1 MTDMLAPTTSTSN
14 ISIIP
19 MRQERE
25 VMPGVYVS
33 DPPPALPEPPLL
45 DNLEHLREEIARLRR
60 SVEMLLNS
68 NRELQPHANDDSEF
82 AQAIAE
88 NVGVIA
94 RQIAMIQKYEARMDV
109 LTGAATHEADKPCKR
124 ESLPIVVTRPTAP
137 EAGNNGL
144 VNPPPQAS
152 AQQTENEEHTIRR
165 VTVNGIEAKY
175 GYDDPL
181 TPIVPPSARKTAQH
195 HNEYRQQYIYALQEA
210 DEGELVVDL
219 PAELKVAE
227 PLPTLAL
234 SAQGAPQEDP
244 LVSPFTPLR
253 SVVIRVD
260 YSLRDPRAGIHF
272 VLPESVRTLERYPH
286 MYTHNQ
292 ASSARLWMPCFD
304 RQQEQCTW
312 SIDIIVPRKLSDVL
326 PSLYEPGVVHE
337 IDPDTDIQEG
347 DRDMLVVCSGQLDEE
362 FVHPTEPGKKISRF
376 SVTKPASACSIILAI
391 GPFHALPV
399 PGWMSKEV
407 EDEESAHGFDE
418 LGDDDG
424 PDGPALLR
432 DEDAVDGAFAFCL
445 PGREEHVEYTI
456 HFVAQVCGED
466 LVCVYDHRE
475 LSDSHS
481 IRTVLY
487 EQALAFFEQYLG
499 APYPHSSYKQV
510 FLEDVYNPV
519 SVGTTIAIFST
530 DLLLNGTVIDQTYE
544 TTRLLC
550 RALVAQWFGLYIVP
564 KTWADAWLM
573 VGLTN
578 YLVGLFMQRSFGKNE
593 HKFRLQKDMQ
603 RVCDLDVNQPPVYPT
618 LTDDTT
624 PGEHP
629 SMIDPLILQHF
640 HPDDD
645 WASVRSEFI
654 SLKAPIV
661 LYMLDRRM
669 GKGMLRKVIG
679 KLLYATASGE
689 LPNGLST
696 HHFLRLARKM
706 TGKLELKVFADQWI
720 YGSGCPRFNFKYNFN
735 RKKMVVEFRF
745 WQDNTNG
752 WIVGSTPKFTGPFM
766 IRIHEPGGTYDTEVH
781 IEDAEKQYDIQYHTK
796 YKRIRR
802 KPVPA
807 AKGKKGEAENGA
819 GEEHTMPLDEK
830 ANDAGDSKMEWN
842 DEEPDRLDFEW
853 IRLDP
858 DNDWLCVTTFE
869 QSDYMWAA
877 QLRKDKNVDA
887 QLEAIEGLHQLPSL
901 GTCNVLFAFVIDKT
915 AFYGLRMEAA
925 YALAKCV
932 SELGSE
938 ALEKYLLKPYRDKY
952 CLGIDDATNAVYPK
966 CHDFTELQEYYLKK
980 AAISA
985 ISLVRLSEELAPVPC
1000 RRLLLDLLKY
1010 NDNTGNTFS
1019 DNYFVANLLT
1029 ALGNAFLPAAGRTKK
1044 RVAPKPTGP
1053 LAAGDVEEFSFGGES
1068 EDESFGRSNGDQS
1081 YLFAECLAEI
1091 HRYRVLDRL
1100 IPSYHNSVTI
1110 ACLEVLLK
1118 WMLAS
1123 LIPVDLS
1130 LFLQHSRYQ
1139 NFLRVRLVALDA
1151 LFLLDGLSSQPV
1163 ANFLLDLVADDPV
1176 PYVRYHVA
1184 KAMAE
1189 FVEVLAAESTSLI
1202 ERNEALSSSPENLAR
1217 VTSKWDAIRVR
1228 IAAREEVAQR
1238 VWDMM
1243 NSRSVLDHRVRFNL
1257 LRFCEY
1263 LYDAAAA
1270 PPPRLRIKVA
1280 PRRVVDDS
1288 ASEDEGVAA
1297 TALPKRILLI
1307 GSGAAAKAA
1316 TSRARAEDRNQSG
1329 VPRPTSVPLGELRE
1343 PDPIF
1348 RATCSNVLT
1357 RLRNHPS
1364 SASFVLPV
1372 DTNNKSYYEII
1383 KRPMDLHTA
1392 GRNVEAGYYGD
1403 DLDRFL
1409 ADVRQ
1414 IFKNCYEYN
1423 LEESNVYR
1431 QAKKL
1436 EQFLESAVVPEARAT
1451 LKASTDARAKAPSP
1465 EPNAAPLPPLPQ
1477 VSRSSTPMPANAPP
1491 AKTPAVSMTAP
1502 VRSRSATPV
1511 PAPSSVSKAPV
1522 TTGAGQVMSTS
1533 EINRCK
1539 RVWKTLR
1546 VSPYGHWFAAP
1557 VDPIALGIPT
1567 YLQVVKKPMDLQTI
1581 RTKLESGTDY
1591 GTPKAFEADVRL
1603 MLSNSLRF
1611 NPPDTAVHRDTRAML
1626 ALFDKEWESTPKA
1639 SRESSPTPTSPRPAP
1654 QVTKDHQQQHQPPQ
1668 PQSLKRQEPA
1678 ATPTPVKKQPRQRPV
1693 ESTAAMASAEVNRC
1707 DSALTAMEEA
1717 SQFAAPFR
1725 FPVSKVLYPEYHRDI
1740 KQPMDL
1746 STIRERLNKRDYKS
1760 LDQFEADVRLMF
1772 RNCYT
1777 FNRVGEPVYAQ
1788 GKALE
1793 ALFDAQ
1799 WSPASSL
1806 RKDSAPKASG
1816 HPEAVQAAHSP
1827 AVERRRAQP
1836 QSSSKARAPA
1846 ISAESVSSTPSRSV
1860 SPAMPSFS
1868 PEEQKMCA
1876 DVLKSLSAHPSAAP
1890 FLLPVDPVALNIPNY
1905 PLIVKRPMDIST
1917 IRKKLH
1923 AQTYPSADALRDD
1936 FHLMLNNCFK
1946 FNQPGD
1952 WVSEQ
1957 GRILET
1963 QFETQW
1969 EGFLAKSRVAAAAAR
1984 GSKSQASANAS
1995 SSKNSPRPQS
2005 SSGSSKIARDSPAP
2019 TPSSSKAKPAPA
2031 AAAPS
2036 PAAPSGDGLTSAQRQ
2051 QKILGVVS
2059 KLQHFEHANIFL
2071 QPVDPAMFPDYRTK
2085 IRKPMDLAT
2094 MERRA
2099 RSGEYATLREFE
2111 SDFRLM
2117 IANCFAYNPKTSF
2130 GHNCGLATEKF
2141 FNREWKAILDA
2152 RDENKKRK
2160 KEKDGSRT
2168 GGDDANMPKRKRD
2181 TSETLNPAPPARKK
2195 AKQEPP
2201 AAGTPTPL
2209 KLKFTIKK

>member
-1 MTDMLAPTTSTSN
+1 M
-14 ISIIP
+14 
-19 MRQERE
+19 
-25 VMPGVYVS
+25 G
-33 DPPPALPEPPLL
+33 
-45 DNLEHLREEIARLRR
+45 
-60 SVEMLLNS
+60 
-68 NRELQPHANDDSEF
+68 
-82 AQAIAE
+82 
-88 NVGVIA
+88 
-94 RQIAMIQKYEARMDV
+94 
-109 LTGAATHEADKPCKR
+109 LT
-124 ESLPIVVTRPTAP
+124 VV
-137 EAGNNGL
+137 
-144 VNPPPQAS
+144 
-152 AQQTENEEHTIRR
+152 RR

-210 DEGELVVDL
+210 DEGELVIDL
-219 PAELKVAE
+219 PAELRAEELLANPAIPVQVA
-227 PLPTLAL
+227 PSQIADQDPSTPPT
-234 SAQGAPQEDP
+234 
-244 LVSPFTPLR
+244 TPLR
-253 SVVIRVD
+253 SIVIRVD
-260 YSLRDPRAGIHF
+260 YSLRDPKAGIHF
-272 VLPESVRTLERYPH
+272 VLPESVQTLERYPQL
-286 MYTHNQ
+286 YTHNQ

-312 SIDIIVPRKLSDVL
+312 SIDIIVPSKLGDVL
-326 PSLYEPGVVHE
+326 PSLYEPGVVYE
-337 IDPDTDIQEG
+337 TDPDSGIQEG
-347 DRDMLVVCSGQLDEE
+347 NRDMIVVCSGQLDEE
-362 FVHPTEPGKKISRF
+362 FVHPTEATKKICRF
-376 SVTKPASACSIILAI
+376 SVTKPASACSILLAV

-407 EDEESAHGFDE
+407 EEEELAHGLNE

-424 PDGPALLR
+424 PEGPAILR
-432 DEDAVDGAFAFCL
+432 DEEAIDGAFAFCL

-456 HFVAQVCGED
+456 HFVAQ
-466 LVCVYDHRE
+466 
-475 LSDSHS
+475 
-481 IRTVLY
+481 
-487 EQALAFFEQYLG
+487 ALAFFEQYLG
-499 APYPHSSYKQV
+499 APFPHSSYKQV

-519 SVGTTIAIFST
+519 SVGATIAIFST
-530 DLLLNGTVIDQTYE
+530 DLLLNSTVVDQTYE
-544 TTRLLC
+544 TTRLIC
-550 RALVAQWFGLYIVP
+550 RALVAQWFGLYVVP

-578 YLVGLFMQRSFGKNE
+578 YLVGLFMLRSFGKNE

-603 RVCDLDVNQPPVYPT
+603 RVCDLDVNQPPIYPT

-669 GKGMLRKVIG
+669 GKGMLRKVVG
-679 KLLYATASGE
+679 KLLHAMGSGE

-696 HHFLRLARKM
+696 HHFLRLARKI

-802 KPVPA
+802 KAIPT
-807 AKGKKGEAENGA
+807 AKGKKGELENGA
-819 GEEHTMPLDEK
+819 GEENVAPREDK
-830 ANDAGDSKMEWN
+830 AIDAGDSKMEWN

-901 GTCNVLFAFVIDKT
+901 GTCNVLFAFVTDKT

-938 ALEKYLLKPYRDKY
+938 AVEKYLLKPYRDKY
-952 CLGIDDATNAVYPK
+952 CLSIDDGSASVYPK
-966 CHDFTELQEYYLKK
+966 SHDFTELQEYYVKK
-980 AAISA
+980 AAVSA
-985 ISLVRLSEELAPVPC
+985 MSLVRLAEELAPVPC

-1010 NDNTGNTFS
+1010 NDNTGNMFS
-1019 DNYFVANLLT
+1019 DNYFVANLIA
-1029 ALGNAFLPAAGRTKK
+1029 ALGNAFLPAAGRAKK
-1044 RVAPKPTGP
+1044 RAAPKPTGP

-1068 EDESFGRSNGDQS
+1068 EDESYGRANGDQRQ
-1081 YLFAECLAEI
+1081 LFGEGLSEI

-1123 LIPVDLS
+1123 LIPVDLT
-1130 LFLQHSRYQ
+1130 LFLQHSRYE

-1163 ANFLLDLVADDPV
+1163 ASFLLDLVADDPV

-1202 ERNEALSSSPENLAR
+1202 ERNEALSSSPDNLAR
-1217 VTSKWDAIRVR
+1217 LTTKWDAIRLG

-1288 ASEDEGVAA
+1288 ASEDEGVAVN
-1297 TALPKRILLI
+1297 ALPKRILLI

-1316 TSRARAEDRNQSG
+1316 SARARIEDRNKIG
-1329 VPRPTSVPLGELRE
+1329 VSRPSSLPPGELRE
-1343 PDPIF
+1343 PDPDF
-1348 RATCSNVLT
+1348 RAICANVLT

-1372 DTNNKSYYEII
+1372 DPNNKSYYEVI

-1392 GRNVEAGYYGD
+1392 GRNVDAGYYAD

-1436 EQFLESAVVPEARAT
+1436 EQFLESAVMPEALAT
-1451 LKASTDARAKAPSP
+1451 LKTSKDARVKAPPAESS
-1465 EPNAAPLPPLPQ
+1465 AAPQPPLLQTPQLAPPLPAA
-1477 VSRSSTPMPANAPP
+1477 V
-1491 AKTPAVSMTAP
+1491 TPARTASGSTTAP

-1511 PAPSSVSKAPV
+1511 PASSAVSKAAV
-1522 TTGAGQVMSTS
+1522 STAAGSGMSPS
-1533 EINRCK
+1533 EVNRCR

-1546 VSPYGHWFAAP
+1546 ISPYGHWFAAP

-1567 YLQVVKKPMDLQTI
+1567 YLHVVKKPMDLQTI
-1581 RTKLESGTDY
+1581 RTKLESGADY
-1591 GTPKAFEADVRL
+1591 KTPKEFEADVRL
-1603 MLSNSLRF
+1603 MLSNSLKF

-1626 ALFDKEWESTPKA
+1626 ALFDKEWESTPSG
-1639 SRESSPTPTSPRPAP
+1639 SRESSPAATSPRPVP
-1654 QVTKDHQQQHQPPQ
+1654 QQLQSPQ
-1668 PQSLKRQEPA
+1668 PQTPKRQEQAP
-1678 ATPTPVKKQPRQRPV
+1678 TPTPAKKQQRPRPV
-1693 ESTAAMASAEVNRC
+1693 ESTSAMTAAEVTRC
-1707 DSALTAMEEA
+1707 DNALTAMEQA
-1717 SQFAAPFR
+1717 SQYAAPFR
-1725 FPVSKVLYPEYHRDI
+1725 LPVSKVLYPEYHRDI

-1746 STIRERLNKRDYKS
+1746 STIRERLKNRNYNS
-1760 LDQFEADVRLMF
+1760 PDQFEADVRLMF

-1788 GKALE
+1788 GKSLE
-1793 ALFDAQ
+1793 AIFDAR
-1799 WSPASSL
+1799 WSTRNESASQPPSKL
-1806 RKDSAPKASG
+1806 EASQ
-1816 HPEAVQAAHSP
+1816 VAASP
-1827 AVERRRAQP
+1827 TVEKKKLQP
-1836 QSSSKARAPA
+1836 QPPIKVRAPATPAAAGASSSKGKAA
-1846 ISAESVSSTPSRSV
+1846 STPSRSA
-1860 SPAMPSFS
+1860 SPAVPSFS

-1876 DVLKSLSAHPSAAP
+1876 DVLKTLSAHPSAAP

-1917 IRKKLH
+1917 IRKKLN
-1923 AQTYPSADALRDD
+1923 AQTYPSADAMRDD

-1969 EGFLAKSRVAAAAAR
+1969 EKFLAKSSAAAATAR
-1984 GSKSQASANAS
+1984 GNKPQVSALAS
-1995 SSKNSPRPQS
+1995 SSKNSPRPHTGG
-2005 SSGSSKIARDSPAP
+2005 GSSKGARDSPAP
-2019 TPSSSKAKPAPA
+2019 TLSSAKAKPAASA
-2031 AAAPS
+2031 AASSSATS
-2036 PAAPSGDGLTSAQRQ
+2036 SGDGFTDAQRQ
-2051 QKILGVVS
+2051 QKILGVIS
-2059 KLQHFEHANIFL
+2059 KLQHFEQAGIFL
-2071 QPVDPAMFPDYRTK
+2071 QPVDPVMFPNYHVK
-2085 IRKPMDLAT
+2085 IRKPMDLST

-2099 RSGEYATLREFE
+2099 RAGEYATLREFE
-2111 SDFRLM
+2111 NDFRLM

-2130 GHNCGLATEKF
+2130 GHNCGLYTEKF
-2141 FNREWKAILDA
+2141 FNREWKAIMDA
-2152 RDENKKRK
+2152 RDESKKRK
-2160 KEKDGSRT
+2160 KEKDGRT
-2168 GGDDANMPKRKRD
+2168 GEDTKRKRD
-2181 TSETLNPAPPARKK
+2181 ISEATNPTPPARKK
-2195 AKQEPP
+2195 VKQEPP
-2201 AAGTPTPL
+2201 AAGTASPAAPSPFKL
-2209 KLKFTIKK
+2209 KLTMKK